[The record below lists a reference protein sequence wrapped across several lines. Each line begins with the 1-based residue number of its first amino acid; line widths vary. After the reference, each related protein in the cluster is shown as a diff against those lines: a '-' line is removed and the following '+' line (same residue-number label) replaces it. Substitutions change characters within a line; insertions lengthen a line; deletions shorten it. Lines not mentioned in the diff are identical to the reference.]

1 MTNEIS
7 IAVTGMTAVQTEG
20 PGAVVSDNTGYRVR
34 FRFDEIW
41 RKCGTVTAL
50 FLREDGACYPPV
62 MLTLSAQGEA
72 VCSMPAVNGTPFIRI
87 GAASGSTGNG
97 EGEPEL
103 YTTSAAEIPVVS
115 SVRELSGQILD
126 TPPADVWSTVTE
138 LIGKCGEKLK
148 EMTGASASEPGKA
161 GLVPAPLAG
170 DEGKVLFGSGT
181 WGDLPEAGG
190 SSGAAKPWRQIRS
203 LTVPAYADV
212 GSDATGVTWLTS
224 SAGVLGAEFDT
235 DDNGEAFEVSEFALY
250 LMGNWVS
257 TGNLI
262 LRANDNKMLVN
273 LKENLGTDTQFGFY
287 WLRKLGKTWCTEST
301 VGPQNR
307 FRYENL
313 PVYRSGFQ
321 SQAIYPFESI
331 TKIKVECSV
340 AFAGSGAVIEVW
352 GR

>member
-1 MTNEIS
+1 MSEMKTLGGYE
-7 IAVTGMTAVQTEG
+7 
-20 PGAVVSDNTGYRVR
+20 VVDQKARNAIT
-34 FRFDEIW
+34 
-41 RKCGTVTAL
+41 
-50 FLREDGACYPPV
+50 FLR
-62 MLTLSAQGEA
+62 
-72 VCSMPAVNGTPFIRI
+72 N
-87 GAASGSTGNG
+87 
-97 EGEPEL
+97 
-103 YTTSAAEIPVVS
+103 TTKI
-115 SVRELSGQILD
+115 
-126 TPPADVWSTVTE
+126 
-138 LIGKCGEKLK
+138 
-148 EMTGASASEPGKA
+148 MTGATADTDGTSGT
-161 GLVPAPLAG
+161 VPLPAAG
-170 DEGKVLFGSGT
+170 DERKVLFGSGT

-203 LTVPAYADV
+203 LVVPAYADV
-212 GSDATGVTWLTS
+212 GSDTSGVTWLTS

-235 DDNGEAFEVSEFALY
+235 DDNGEAFEVSEFVLY
-250 LMGNWVS
+250 LAGNWVS

-301 VGPQNR
+301 VGPENR

-313 PVYRSGFQ
+313 PVYRSGY
-321 SQAIYPFESI
+321 QAQPNYAIESI